1 VKEFILELYAQGLDN
16 DQIEGRVIKYFKLKQ
31 GKKERQISSK
41 HRKLDSMRSLNMRAK
56 ISHVHGFSEKAEMEN
71 LFIDCME
78 EYKKDI
84 TRKGRTQMAIS
95 SNM

>member
-1 VKEFILELYAQGLDN
+1 
-16 DQIEGRVIKYFKLKQ
+16 
-31 GKKERQISSK
+31 
-41 HRKLDSMRSLNMRAK
+41 MRAK